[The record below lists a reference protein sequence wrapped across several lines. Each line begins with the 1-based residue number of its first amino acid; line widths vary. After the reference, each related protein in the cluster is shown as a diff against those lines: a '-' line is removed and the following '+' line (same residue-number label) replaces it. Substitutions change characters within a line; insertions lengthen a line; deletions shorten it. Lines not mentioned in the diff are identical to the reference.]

1 MAEELGWSSAEKARQ
16 IKVAQEYIGE
26 FGGPVADKR
35 GATLKAATSTDRPH
49 ISFFCET
56 SLSSVF

>member
-35 GATLKAATSTDRPH
+35 GATLKAGHLHRPAPH
-49 ISFFCET
+49 FFFCDGIV
-56 SLSSVF
+56 SSVF

>member
-35 GATLKAATSTDRPH
+35 GATLKAATSTDHPH